1 MRISSS
7 HLSRYTSSQILNKQ
21 HEIAKLQEQLSTG
34 KRINRPSDDPALAA
48 RSVELR
54 QASSQLDQ
62 YLRNTN
68 FAEARLS
75 LEETALTS
83 VSNVL
88 MRMKELA
95 LSAST
100 DTTSVQD
107 NDIFS
112 IEVEQQLAELIDYAN
127 STDNS
132 GNYIFAGN
140 KATTRPFNGNGVVTY
155 AGDDESR
162 SIQIGANRTVTSS
175 HSGNDVFQRI
185 RNGNGDFSLEA
196 DAANTGTALIP
207 TGSVTDHSSFL
218 NHEYS
223 IQFTSSSTFDITD
236 MTTGSTVLTNAGYT
250 ENENI
255 EFAGIN
261 ISISGNPAN
270 GDSFSVKPGQ
280 NQSLF
285 QTVNNFIEVLS
296 NTPTNDSEKAQ
307 YRQKMNNV
315 ISDLDQSFE
324 HITSLRSE
332 VGTRLRYIE
341 SSRDENGAISFQ
353 MEKTLAEI
361 EGLDYADAI
370 SRLQLGVTTLETLQ
384 KTFSRIEGLSVFN
397 YLR

>member
-1 MRISSS
+1 MRISSA
-7 HLSRYTSSQILNKQ
+7 HLSRYTSSQILSKQ
-21 HEIAKLQEQLSTG
+21 HEISKLQEQLSTG
-34 KRINRPSDDPALAA
+34 KRINKPSDDPALAA

-54 QASSQLDQ
+54 QASSQLVQ
-62 YLRNTN
+62 YGRNTD
-68 FAEARLS
+68 FAESRSS

-107 NDIFS
+107 NDVFRL
-112 IEVEQQLAELIDYAN
+112 EVEQQLKELISYAN
-127 STDNS
+127 STDHN
-132 GNYIFAGN
+132 GDYIFAGN
-140 KATTRPFNGNGVVTY
+140 KAKTRPFNGNSTVTY

-175 HSGNDVFQRI
+175 HTGADVFQRI
-185 RNGNGDFSLEA
+185 KNGNGDFNIGASA
-196 DAANTGTALIP
+196 TNTGTAIVLA
-207 TGSVTDHSSFL
+207 GSVVDRSSFQ

-223 IQFTSSSTFDITD
+223 IQFTSNNTYDITD
-236 MTTGSTVLTNAGYT
+236 ITTGSTILTNGSYSD
-250 ENENI
+250 NESI
-255 EFAGIN
+255 TFGGMN
-261 ISISGNPAN
+261 ISINGNPAN
-270 GDSFSVKPGQ
+270 GDSFSVKPSQ
-280 NQSLF
+280 NQDLF
-285 QTVNNFIEVLS
+285 QTVNNFVDVLR
-296 NTPTNDSEKAQ
+296 NTPADDTEKAQ

-324 HITSLRSE
+324 HITALRSE

-341 SSRDENGAISFQ
+341 STRDENSAINFQ
-353 MEKTLAEI
+353 MEKTLGEI

-370 SRLQLGVTTLETLQ
+370 SRLQLGMTTLETLQ
-384 KTFSRIEGLSVFN
+384 KTFSRIEGLSLFN